1 MWEPPY
7 WCLVSE
13 ICVSVSPCCERRKSW
28 APASVRGLVPLVELK
43 SPEGLAVCGA
53 GDFRS
58 AVAGEIGGMFHFGN
72 GTPAWLLA
80 VAAAA
85 AIALAIV
92 WLGFDGSSSSPELA
106 RDYEDCVERVQAQSP
121 PGDELNGQLAGCGA
135 RFAGRRKL
143 EGGYTYYD
151 FMQDRKFDIAG
162 PNPTVDERKAIDRQ
176 YIVYLEAQRRRRQR
190 LFPRLRMALAGT
202 ELERA
207 QCGTIRLKLLKIGAL
222 VQRSFRRIVIHL
234 SGAFPLQGLVQ
245 SLATQLSG

>member
-1 MWEPPY
+1 
-7 WCLVSE
+7 
-13 ICVSVSPCCERRKSW
+13 
-28 APASVRGLVPLVELK
+28 
-43 SPEGLAVCGA
+43 
-53 GDFRS
+53 
-58 AVAGEIGGMFHFGN
+58 MFHFGN

-106 RDYEDCVERVQAQSP
+106 NDYEDCVERVQAQSP

-162 PNPTVDERKAIDRQ
+162 PNPTADERKAIDRE
-176 YIVYLEAQRRRRQR
+176 YIGYLEAQRREAISAALAKQQNE
-190 LFPRLRMALAGT
+190 RLRADIESGRQPAGSPLALTPANVPLPIPRRVA
-202 ELERA
+202 EQRA
-207 QCGTIRLKLLKIGAL
+207 RARQCAEDGLFCT
-222 VQRSFRRIVIHL
+222 L
-234 SGAFPLQGLVQ
+234 SKFSTAVKDAFA
-245 SLATQLSG
+245 SSSKTKN